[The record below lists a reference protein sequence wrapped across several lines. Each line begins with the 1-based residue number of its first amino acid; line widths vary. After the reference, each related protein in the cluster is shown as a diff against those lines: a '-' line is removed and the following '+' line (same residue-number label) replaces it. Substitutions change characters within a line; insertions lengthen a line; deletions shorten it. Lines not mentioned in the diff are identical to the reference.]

1 MNHGFFIDVDLI
13 LPLAST
19 VGALTGFAVWLRKLM
34 RRLDNLLEDWN
45 GSEARPGVPRRP
57 GVMERLEKIETDVAV
72 ILRGPGN
79 AFREGREDD

>member
-1 MNHGFFIDVDLI
+1 MNHGFFIDIDMLVPLCSTIGI
-13 LPLAST
+13 L
-19 VGALTGFAVWLRKLM
+19 GGFAVWLRKLM

-45 GSEARPGVPRRP
+45 GSPARPGVPRRA

-79 AFREGREDD
+79 PTREEDD

>member
-1 MNHGFFIDVDLI
+1 MSHGFFIDIDMVA
-13 LPLAST
+13 PLAT
-19 VGALTGFAVWLRKLM
+19 TIGVLTGFGVWLRRLM

-57 GVMERLEKIETDVAV
+57 GVMERLERIEGDVAV

-79 AFREGREDD
+79 PNRGEDD

>member
-1 MNHGFFIDVDLI
+1 MNHGFFIDIDMLV
-13 LPLAST
+13 PLCST
-19 VGALTGFAVWLRKLM
+19 VGILAGFAVWLRKLM

-45 GSEARPGVPRRP
+45 GSPARPGVPRRA

-79 AFREGREDD
+79 PTRGEDD